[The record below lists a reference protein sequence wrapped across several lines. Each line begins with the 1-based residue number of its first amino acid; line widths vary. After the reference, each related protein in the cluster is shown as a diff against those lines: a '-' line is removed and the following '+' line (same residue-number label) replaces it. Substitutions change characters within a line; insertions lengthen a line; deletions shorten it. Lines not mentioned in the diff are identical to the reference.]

1 MNSNSWY
8 ILERL
13 VSSLA
18 LAFCTFAI
26 WYALLRVEEKQAI
39 VEHRQASSER
49 RTEAALE
56 AIRQQMKDDAKWQSA
71 VNSLNANSQK

>member
-1 MNSNSWY
+1 MNGNGWY

-13 VSSLA
+13 ASAIA

-26 WYALLRVEEKQAI
+26 WYALLRVEEKQA
-39 VEHRQASSER
+39 SSEHKINA
-49 RTEAALE
+49 TLE
-56 AIRQQMKDDAKWQSA
+56 AIRQQMKDDEKWQNA